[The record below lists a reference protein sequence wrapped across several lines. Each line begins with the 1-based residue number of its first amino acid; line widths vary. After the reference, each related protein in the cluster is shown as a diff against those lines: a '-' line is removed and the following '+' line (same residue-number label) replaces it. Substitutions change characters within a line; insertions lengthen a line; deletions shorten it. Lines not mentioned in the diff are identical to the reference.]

1 MTGPVISVG
10 YKYVYDLYYRT
21 RHAILKNEVYSV
33 DFYDWVRAGIAF
45 NVLGRSE
52 PGRKVSYFCSIYDA
66 LEKGITARNAGL
78 IRGGVIA
85 YYEDM
90 FKLYQNHLT
99 AQLKS
104 SRDKKNGGSLEP
116 KNLVLLPSFVGTPG
130 IKEVLPEQE
139 VSIQDYG
146 CKHLAEL
153 RDVIATVYAREDS
166 LLFRCISLYYDL
178 ARTQHDEVMRV
189 GVIL

>member
-1 MTGPVISVG
+1 MSAPVVSVG
-10 YKYVYDLYYRT
+10 YQYVYDLYYRT
-21 RHAILKNEVYSV
+21 RHAILKNEVYQL
-33 DFYDWVRAGIAF
+33 DFLDWVRAGIAF

-66 LEKGITARNAGL
+66 LEQGITARNV
-78 IRGGVIA
+78 GVIRRGVSA

-99 AQLKS
+99 AQLKN
-104 SRDKKNGGSLEP
+104 SRDKKSGGSLEP
-116 KNLVLLPSFVGTPG
+116 KNLVLLPSFAGAPG

-139 VSIQDYG
+139 VFIQDYR
-146 CKHLAEL
+146 CKHLAKL
-153 RDVIATVYAREDS
+153 RDVIATVYASEDS

-178 ARTQHDEVMRV
+178 ANMQHNEVVRV